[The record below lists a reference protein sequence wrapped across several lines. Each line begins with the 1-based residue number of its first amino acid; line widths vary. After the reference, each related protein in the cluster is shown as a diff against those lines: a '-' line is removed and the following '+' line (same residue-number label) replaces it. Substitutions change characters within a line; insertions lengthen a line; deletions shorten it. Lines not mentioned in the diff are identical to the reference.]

1 MTGTTISTNDAVVQ
15 SGSDNA
21 GIQLPTTG
29 PNGKPIPGVVD
40 PRLTTAV
47 DDTEQQ
53 NRKGRDK
60 VSDGID
66 ATKKDSKG
74 KTDID
79 GKGSDEISG
88 VAGTLLTAAGTGASG
103 LLGALGKVG
112 SSAGSSMPSMPQVP
126 ASTAG
131 QTNPTTLSNPA
142 AQKALA
148 SLLSDPSS
156 SGTGAV
162 GTGTGTGLTGPGV
175 SGGSGTAG
183 PSGKGG
189 NEYEQKIIDL
199 ANQVVS
205 AGIPY
210 SWGSGGLDGPTQ
222 SGTRDGGAA
231 DAAGDYAKTGF
242 DCSGLARYL
251 VYQASG
257 GAVELPRVSG
267 DQFSAGQL
275 ISAADARPGDLAFDN
290 NPQNHV
296 MIYVGDG
303 KVVEAQQ
310 SGTEVM
316 FSDAASRGVTQYVR
330 VVNSPVAA

>member
-1 MTGTTISTNDAVVQ
+1 MTGPTISTNDAVVQ

-21 GIQLPTTG
+21 GLQLPTTG
-29 PNGKPIPGVVD
+29 SDGKPLPGAVD

-60 VSDGID
+60 VSDGIA

-112 SSAGSSMPSMPQVP
+112 SSAGSAMPSMPQVP

-131 QTNPTTLSNPA
+131 QSNPTTLSNPA
-142 AQKALA
+142 VQKALA
-148 SLLSDPSS
+148 SLLNDP
-156 SGTGAV
+156 SGTGTSAV

-175 SGGSGTAG
+175 SGGSGTSG
-183 PSGKGG
+183 PTGKGG

-199 ANQVVS
+199 ANQVV
-205 AGIPY
+205 AANIPY

-257 GAVELPRVSG
+257 VELPRVSG
-267 DQFSAGQL
+267 DQYAAGQL
-275 ISAADARPGDLAFDN
+275 VSAADARPGDLAFNTD
-290 NPQNHV
+290 PSQHV
-296 MIYVGDG
+296 QVYVGDG

-310 SGTEVM
+310 SGTNVM
-316 FSDAASRGVTQYVR
+316 FSDVSPNTQFVR
-330 VVNSPVAA
+330 VVSSPVAA